1 MVDGGLV
8 YLRLT
13 LTCLL
18 KCLHRFLTVKAHMG
32 SLFKDNALLVCIDVK
47 IAEHCVPAWGSARSG
62 AASQRKQPTTNKHNY
77 YS

>member
-1 MVDGGLV
+1 MKAKGLK
-8 YLRLT
+8 YF
-13 LTCLL
+13 
-18 KCLHRFLTVKAHMG
+18 HRFLTVKAHMG
-32 SLFKDNALLVCIDVK
+32 SLYKEKALLLYIDVK